1 MISSSVELGLDKTAK
16 YYKIKK
22 ALLRSSNSAI
32 KKALTIEPTNTSQ
45 NLMLTLAFGRYL
57 MFESDNID
65 YLIVHNN
72 NAIKKGYSMYPGF
85 NFSTPGFHGLN
96 LFPHS
101 LVNETSSWEILNG
114 IVEYKLECFA
124 SKLSEDIERLEYV
137 EDF

>member
-1 MISSSVELGLDKTAK
+1 
-16 YYKIKK
+16 
-22 ALLRSSNSAI
+22 
-32 KKALTIEPTNTSQ
+32 
-45 NLMLTLAFGRYL
+45 MLTLAFGRYL
-57 MFESDNID
+57 MFESENID

-72 NAIKKGYSMYPGF
+72 NAIKKGYSHYPGF

-124 SKLSEDIERLEYV
+124 TKVAEDIERLENA